1 MLQKDTC
8 GITKEAK
15 TSFGQIFF
23 EDFRI
28 DEPGENDFDAIT
40 IGVVGIACL
49 VKSYSWFSRNVLAK
63 SEECNI
69 FEIRNSNLVVLQ
81 SQLTTKLRV
90 PKTILAN

>member
-1 MLQKDTC
+1 MLQKDAC
-8 GITKEAK
+8 EVTKETK

-28 DEPGENDFDAIT
+28 DEPGENDFYAIT
-40 IGVVGIACL
+40 IGVVRFACL
-49 VKSYSWFSRNVLAK
+49 VKSHSWFSRNVLAK

-69 FEIRNSNLVVLQ
+69 LEIRDSNLVVLQ

-90 PKTILAN
+90 QKTILAN